1 MESLLKVARGAS
13 SKLAHQFWFSSSGY
27 IPPGAGGS
35 SNSKSAQTD
44 EEKQRERQRNEREQQ
59 NAQIEAQNFKRE
71 RDAREARQLDL
82 EIRRQH
88 EREARQAAHLES
100 TRKKEQDNQKLQN
113 QNQPASS
120 QVHTQLPQAAKSV
133 ERGTAPR
140 STTVSCERTLP
151 ADLKPSKSHSTERK
165 SQTPPDRTASS
176 SVTDH
181 ATASSTDTRRLH
193 PEQQR
198 DGKSDSL
205 TSGSKERTSTTPS
218 PQTVTAAA
226 PTHVAAA
233 TIPAAAASIGI
244 IALRDDST
252 ESDQS
257 ITYSQSHSET
267 IHRLM

>member
-1 MESLLKVARGAS
+1 MNSNPKEQVARGAS

-59 NAQIEAQNFKRE
+59 NAQLEAQNIKRE

-82 EIRRQH
+82 EIRRQQ

-100 TRKKEQDNQKLQN
+100 ARKKEHDNQKLQN
-113 QNQPASS
+113 QNQQSSS
-120 QVHTQLPQAAKSV
+120 QVHTQLPQQASVKGV
-133 ERGTAPR
+133 ERGTTPR
-140 STTVSCERTLP
+140 ATASCERTLP
-151 ADLKPSKSHSTERK
+151 ADLKPSKSHERK

-176 SVTDH
+176 SAPDHTGTD
-181 ATASSTDTRRLH
+181 RRVH
-193 PEQQR
+193 Q
-198 DGKSDSL
+198 DGKSDYL

-218 PQTVTAAA
+218 PQTVTAA

-244 IALRDDST
+244 IAALRDDST

-257 ITYSQSHSET
+257 ITYSQSQSET